1 MTKNAHMSTSTLIRL
16 DDIAE
21 NMNWQI
27 MNRCESL
34 FRKYNIKPVLGVI
47 PNNSDPELLKLPE
60 EKNFWK
66 KIKNWQDQ
74 GWEISMHGYSHNYHI
89 DTKMNDFFRLG
100 GKSEFY
106 GKSLEDQKEKI
117 KKGLEIFKKN
127 NIKIRSFFAP
137 NHTYDLN
144 TFEALKQ
151 CGLYEVIDGY
161 GIKPYNENGIIFI
174 PQLFYRLLTIPFF
187 HQTTQIH
194 INEWSFNEI
203 DKFEE
208 FIKKNKDKIIS
219 YEEMLG
225 KKTNNLIIKLLNK
238 LTKIFLISY
247 RKFF

>member
-1 MTKNAHMSTSTLIRL
+1 MQQITEKDLSK
-16 DDIAE
+16 IAKKISKKVKKGDYIFLE
-21 NMNWQI
+21 G
-27 MNRCESL
+27 E
-34 FRKYNIKPVLGVI
+34 LGVGKTTLSRFIIDHLHTLNNLSI
-47 PNNSDPELLKLPE
+47 PRSIKSPTYPILL
-60 EKNFWK
+60 
-66 KIKNWQDQ
+66 
-74 GWEISMHGYSHNYHI
+74 
-89 DTKMNDFFRLG
+89 
-100 GKSEFY
+100 
-106 GKSLEDQKEKI
+106 
-117 KKGLEIFKKN
+117 
-127 NIKIRSFFAP
+127 
-137 NHTYDLN
+137 TYDLN

-194 INEWSFNEI
+194 INEWSFNDI